1 MKAFIVSV
9 SIKINFSLFIVGL
22 DIYLVYNR
30 IFSTLIHR
38 FVVQVKMKELSAME
52 MKEEVFPNSII
63 SQNYKK
69 GSPAFAPSHQVCFV
83 GADGEKTCREH
94 ALQLEGG
101 T

>member
-9 SIKINFSLFIVGL
+9 SVKIYFSLFIVGL

-52 MKEEVFPNSII
+52 MKEEVSSIFH
-63 SQNYKK
+63 Y
-69 GSPAFAPSHQVCFV
+69 
-83 GADGEKTCREH
+83 
-94 ALQLEGG
+94 
-101 T
+101 

>member
-9 SIKINFSLFIVGL
+9 SVKIYFSLFIVGL

-52 MKEEVFPNSII
+52 MKEEVSTTFH
-63 SQNYKK
+63 YKTK
-69 GSPAFAPSHQVCFV
+69 QSEMMDFGKIRPLPAARRPGV
-83 GADGEKTCREH
+83 K
-94 ALQLEGG
+94 
-101 T
+101 